1 MEKKIIHKELSY
13 KLNGIFYHI
22 HNQLG
27 WYCSHKQY
35 ADAVE
40 TVLREK
46 GINYKREVE
55 IPLEFSG
62 ASIKGNRI
70 DFLIE
75 EKIPID
81 IKTEKFITKAD
92 FLQMLRYL
100 KAANLEL
107 GIIVNFR
114 QKTLRP
120 KRVINANYKP
130 VFV

>member
-13 KLNGIFYHI
+13 KLNGIFYHV

-27 WYCSHKQY
+27 RYLSHKQY
-35 ADAVE
+35 LDAIE
-40 TVLREK
+40 GILKEK
-46 GINYKREVE
+46 GIRYEREID
-55 IPLEFSG
+55 IPIKFAGNL
-62 ASIKGNRI
+62 IKGNRI
-70 DFLIE
+70 NLLVEGI
-75 EKIPID
+75 ILVD
-81 IKTEKFITKAD
+81 IKKEKFITKAD
-92 FLQMLRYL
+92 FMQMLRYL